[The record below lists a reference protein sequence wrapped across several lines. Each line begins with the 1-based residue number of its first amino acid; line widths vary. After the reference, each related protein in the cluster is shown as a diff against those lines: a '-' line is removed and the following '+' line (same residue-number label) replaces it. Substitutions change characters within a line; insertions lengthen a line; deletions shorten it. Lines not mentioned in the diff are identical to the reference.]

1 MSKSKTSFSAGDLVG
16 ILSLIIDTAILVV
29 LLVK

>member
-1 MSKSKTSFSAGDLVG
+1 MKTPNQTFNASELVG

-29 LLVK
+29 LLIK